1 MLGRPGTFNLTGENM
16 QAVLDLI
23 DKLEI
28 LLEKIRITV
37 EPRININVK
46 PHVLK
51 EAIAIC
57 KKAIPKRPT
66 HAVLANFLL
75 SAKHGRIT
83 LTATNLDTFIE
94 VELDGEILE
103 DGAICIPAFLIEK
116 IIESAKDVPK
126 NKSFYRVNL
135 SQSITEHDQLVLNI
149 AYKSSKQAI
158 ACMSADEF
166 PATPEV
172 VGDVHNIPNLVNNF
186 KKLKPHCRKDMT
198 YPTTQGVNIGNGKM
212 IATDGQKVVAKAV
225 ASDIEVI
232 IPSVTPLQ
240 VFSNPS
246 FSFITGDDGRYGFIK
261 FFENGI
267 TITQRM
273 PEGRNFATDWEF
285 TVPETVV
292 AVISKWELSS
302 IKRELEIF
310 KLCAESDGLTNKEVF
325 DMWLQFEDGKVT
337 IKSHTELLENSYTL
351 TNGVSVVDKL
361 IYVDARKLISLLEAA
376 NQDIEICVDNEY
388 GLIAIKQHDLLLGIM
403 PLNRMKKEVVTARG
417 CGYSPAV
424 NIPYY
429 VTSNSLVVTENR
441 GQFKV
446 AETLFSPYAIADDG
460 TKYVIV
466 DHSGFGQPETL
477 TFPYERTKDGIGIVV
492 TKNRAGFLIADDLP
506 YIYSDNILTV
516 VYLKSGTGF
525 YPAERI
531 WD

>member
-1 MLGRPGTFNLTGENM
+1 
-16 QAVLDLI
+16 
-23 DKLEI
+23 
-28 LLEKIRITV
+28 
-37 EPRININVK
+37 
-46 PHVLK
+46 
-51 EAIAIC
+51 
-57 KKAIPKRPT
+57 
-66 HAVLANFLL
+66 
-75 SAKHGRIT
+75 
-83 LTATNLDTFIE
+83 
-94 VELDGEILE
+94 
-103 DGAICIPAFLIEK
+103 
-116 IIESAKDVPK
+116 
-126 NKSFYRVNL
+126 
-135 SQSITEHDQLVLNI
+135 
-149 AYKSSKQAI
+149 
-158 ACMSADEF
+158 MSADEF

-172 VGDVHNIPNLVNNF
+172 VGDVHNIPGLVGSF

-198 YPTTQGVNIGNGKM
+198 HPTTQGVNIGNGKM
-212 IATDGQKVVAKAV
+212 IATDGQKVAAKAI
-225 ASDIEVI
+225 ASDSDIEVI

-292 AVISKWELSS
+292 AVISKWELKA
-302 IKRELEIF
+302 IQNELEIF
-310 KLCAESDGLTNKEVF
+310 KLCAESDGLTNKEAF
-325 DMWLQFEDGKVT
+325 DIWLELKDGKVSM
-337 IKSHTELLENSYTL
+337 KSCTELLENSYTL

-376 NQDIEICVDNEY
+376 NQDIEICIDNEH

-403 PLNRMKKEVVTARG
+403 PLSRMKKEIVTARG
-417 CGYSPAV
+417 CGYFPAV
-424 NIPYY
+424 NIPYSL
-429 VTSNSLVVTENR
+429 TSNSLVVTENR

-477 TFPYERTKDGIGIVV
+477 TFPYECTKDGIVV

-506 YIYSDNILTV
+506 YIYSDNTLTV
-516 VYLKSGTGF
+516 VYLKSETGF

>member
-1 MLGRPGTFNLTGENM
+1 M
-16 QAVLDLI
+16 QVVLDLI
-23 DKLEI
+23 DSLNI

-51 EAIAIC
+51 EAIAVC

-66 HAVLANFLL
+66 HPILANFLL

-94 VELDGEILE
+94 VELDGEISE

-116 IIESAKDVPK
+116 IIEAIAKDVPK
-126 NKSFYRVNL
+126 NKSFYLLNL
-135 SQSITEHDQLVLNI
+135 SQSEHEVLDI

-172 VGDVHNIPNLVNNF
+172 VGDVHNIPGLVGSF

-198 YPTTQGVNIGNGKM
+198 HPTTQGVNIGNGKM
-212 IATDGQKVVAKAV
+212 IATDGQKVAAKAI
-225 ASDIEVI
+225 ASDSDIEVI

-267 TITQRM
+267 TITQRI
-273 PEGRNFATDWEF
+273 PEGRNFATDWDF

-292 AVISKWELSS
+292 AVISKWELKA
-302 IKRELEIF
+302 IQNELEIF
-310 KLCAESDGLTNKEVF
+310 KLCAESDGLRDKEVF

-376 NQDIEICVDNEY
+376 NQDIEICVDNEH

-417 CGYSPAV
+417 CGYSPPV

-446 AETLFSPYAIADDG
+446 AETLFSPYEIADDG

-477 TFPYERTKDGIGIVV
+477 TFPYEHTKDGIVV

>member
-1 MLGRPGTFNLTGENM
+1 M

-37 EPRININVK
+37 EPRINIFVK
-46 PHVLK
+46 PSELLR
-51 EAIAIC
+51 AIAIC

-94 VELDGEILE
+94 VELDGEISE
-103 DGAICIPAFLIEK
+103 DGAIAVPAFLIEK
-116 IIESAKDVPK
+116 IIEAIAKDVPK
-126 NKSFYRVNL
+126 NKSFYLLNL
-135 SQSITEHDQLVLNI
+135 SQSEHEVLDI

-172 VGDVHNIPNLVNNF
+172 VGDVHNIPGLVGSF
-186 KKLKPHCRKDMT
+186 KKLKCHCRKDMT
-198 YPTTQGVNIGNGKM
+198 YPTAQGVNIGNRKM
-212 IATDGQKVVAKAV
+212 LATDGQKVAAKAI

-240 VFSNPS
+240 VFSNP
-246 FSFITGDDGRYGFIK
+246 SFITGDDGRYGFIK

-292 AVISKWELSS
+292 AVISKWELKA
-302 IKRELEIF
+302 IQNELEIF
-310 KLCAESDGLTNKEVF
+310 KLCAESDGLTNKEAF
-325 DMWLQFEDGKVT
+325 DIWLELKDGKVSM
-337 IKSHTELLENSYTL
+337 KSCTELLENSYTL

-376 NQDIEICVDNEY
+376 NQDIEICVDNEH

-417 CGYSPAV
+417 CGYSPPV

-446 AETLFSPYAIADDG
+446 AETLFSPYEIADDG

-477 TFPYERTKDGIGIVV
+477 TFPYEHTKDGIVV

>member
-1 MLGRPGTFNLTGENM
+1 M
-16 QAVLDLI
+16 QVVLDLI
-23 DKLEI
+23 DSLNI

-51 EAIAIC
+51 EAIAVC

-66 HAVLANFLL
+66 HPILANFLL

-94 VELDGEILE
+94 VELDGEISE

-116 IIESAKDVPK
+116 IIEAIAKDVPK
-126 NKSFYRVNL
+126 NKSFYLLNL
-135 SQSITEHDQLVLNI
+135 SQSEHEVLDI

-212 IATDGQKVVAKAV
+212 IATDGQKVAAKAV

-246 FSFITGDDGRYGFIK
+246 FITGDDGRYGFIK

-273 PEGRNFATDWEF
+273 LEGRNYATDWDF

-292 AVISKWELSS
+292 AIISKWELSF

-310 KLCAESDGLTNKEVF
+310 KLCAESDGLTNKKAF
-325 DMWLQFEDGKVT
+325 DIWLELKDGKVS
-337 IKSHTELLENSYTL
+337 IKSFTEILENSYTL
-351 TNGVSVVDKL
+351 ANGVSVVDKL
-361 IYVDARKLISLLEAA
+361 IYVDASKLISLLEAA
-376 NQDIEICVDNEY
+376 NQDIEICIENEY
-388 GLIAIKQHDLLLGIM
+388 GLIAIKQHHLLLGIM
-403 PLNRMKKEVVTARG
+403 PLDRMKKEVVTARG

-429 VTSNSLVVTENR
+429 ATSNSLVVTENR

-446 AETLFSPYAIADDG
+446 AETLFSPYEIADDG

-506 YIYSDNILTV
+506 YIYSDNTLTV

>member
-1 MLGRPGTFNLTGENM
+1 M

-23 DKLEI
+23 DSLNI

-94 VELDGEILE
+94 VELDGEISE

-116 IIESAKDVPK
+116 IIEAIAKDVPK

-135 SQSITEHDQLVLNI
+135 RQSITEHDQFNI
-149 AYKSSKQAI
+149 AYKSSMQAI

-172 VGDVHNIPNLVNNF
+172 VGDVHNIPGLVGSF
-186 KKLKPHCRKDMT
+186 KKLKCHCRKDMT
-198 YPTTQGVNIGNGKM
+198 HPTAQGVNIGNRKM
-212 IATDGQKVVAKAV
+212 LATDGQKVAAKAV

-240 VFSNPS
+240 VFSNP
-246 FSFITGDDGRYGFIK
+246 SFITGDDGRYGFIK

-292 AVISKWELSS
+292 AVISKWELKA
-302 IKRELEIF
+302 IQNELEIF
-310 KLCAESDGLTNKEVF
+310 KLCAESDGLTNKEAF
-325 DMWLQFEDGKVT
+325 DIWLELKDGKVSM
-337 IKSHTELLENSYTL
+337 KSCTELLENSYTL

-376 NQDIEICVDNEY
+376 NQDIEICVDNEH

-417 CGYSPAV
+417 CGYSPPV

-446 AETLFSPYAIADDG
+446 AETLFSPYEIADDG

-477 TFPYERTKDGIGIVV
+477 TFPYEHTKDGIVV